1 MANFSTGAMD
11 VRDVRRVHAEA
22 FQDMEAPF
30 HSGVMLI
37 FHGDKRAHCALH
49 AYGMPIGYALRL
61 AEAINAVPVE
71 EAT

>member
-1 MANFSTGAMD
+1 MAEFSTSALD
-11 VRDVRRVHAEA
+11 VRDARRVYAEA

-49 AYGMPIGYALRL
+49 AYGLTIGYAMRL
-61 AEAINAVPVE
+61 AEAINVVPVE
-71 EAT
+71 EPA